1 MLCKD
6 IKLEDNFNYNKI
18 SQLTPGYVG
27 ADLNS
32 LVREA
37 AMLAVNKIFATLEN
51 NLVKSSHTEEETTLV
66 AAESG
71 KGILLVTDLMR
82 LHLPEKIS

>member
-6 IKLEDNFNYNKI
+6 IKLEDNFNYSKI

-51 NLVKSSHTEEETTLV
+51 NLVKSSHTEEETTPV

-71 KGILLVTDLMR
+71 KEILLVEGLVNCY
-82 LHLPEKIS
+82 